1 MADLGVISLVSTALS
16 AVGTVAGGVAAKN
29 QADFQAE
36 QQEMA
41 GKEEFA
47 ASQRE
52 ANEKRKEA
60 TYVQSRQQA
69 LAAASGGG
77 AADPTI
83 VRLMTQTAQQG
94 EMNAQTARYVG
105 ENRQRGLMDAA
116 KASRMSGEASL
127 FGSFF
132 GATGDAFSGWAKYR
146 KDRLQTGGGT
156 YGR

>member
-1 MADLGVISLVSTALS
+1 MAALGAVATVISAL
-16 AVGTVAGGVAAKN
+16 GTVAGGIAANN
-29 QADFQAE
+29 QAQFQAE

-52 ANEKRKEA
+52 ANDKRKES

-83 VRLMTQTAQQG
+83 VRLMTKTAQQG

-132 GATGDAFSGWAKYR
+132 GATGDALSGWARYR
-146 KDRLQTGGGT
+146 KDKLQTGGT
-156 YGR
+156 YG